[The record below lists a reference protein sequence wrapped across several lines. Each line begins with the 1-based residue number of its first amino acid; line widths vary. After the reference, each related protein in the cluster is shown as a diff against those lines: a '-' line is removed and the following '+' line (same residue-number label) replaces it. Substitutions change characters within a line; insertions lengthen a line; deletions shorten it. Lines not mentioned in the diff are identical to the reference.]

1 MKPLN
6 KKVLVKVVEQEQL
19 ERGGL
24 ILAPQRD
31 SVEKAT
37 VVSVSCPSEVA
48 VGDVVL
54 IKTGAGIKVNENR
67 LVAPEDI
74 LAIVEA

>member
-6 KKVLVKVVEQEQL
+6 KKVLVKLVEPEQL
-19 ERGGL
+19 ERSGL

-37 VVSVSCPSEVA
+37 VVSVSSPSEVA

-67 LVAPEDI
+67 LVASEDI